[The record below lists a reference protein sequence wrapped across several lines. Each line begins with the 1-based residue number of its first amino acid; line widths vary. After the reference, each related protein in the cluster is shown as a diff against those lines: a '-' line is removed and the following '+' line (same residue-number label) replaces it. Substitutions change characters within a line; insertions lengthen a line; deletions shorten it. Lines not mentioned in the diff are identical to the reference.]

1 MKRILKYAVIIE
13 KNGKILLQKE
23 AKQKLLLLP
32 GGKPHTGE
40 TPQHCITREI
50 QEELKADIDASSLRY
65 LGKFEDI
72 AADGTSIVTVELYTG
87 QLATPPK
94 TTSVVR
100 KLVWFGKNSRQ
111 EVLSPVIR
119 NKILPYLTVVRILK

>member
-1 MKRILKYAVIIE
+1 MKRILKYAVIIV

-23 AKQKLLLLP
+23 TKQKLLLLP
-32 GGKPHTGE
+32 GGKPHSGE
-40 TPQHCITREI
+40 SPHRCIKREI
-50 QEELKADIDASSLRY
+50 KEELKADIDVSSLRY

-87 QLATPPK
+87 TLATPPK

-119 NKILPYLTVVRILK
+119 NKILPYLIVMRILK